1 MVVQVTRRPRAR
13 ANRAYSCKYHS
24 AQGLVRGWHVDLEVV
39 QVLRRSRARA
49 DRACCSCKYRSAQGL
64 VQGWHGSASTA
75 VLKDLCKPRML
86 FVQVRWRSR
95 ARANRACC
103 LCKYRGAQRLVQT
116 TSYHIVNTACF
127 IKVRNMM
134 KLNQTMKQL
143 VEDKERQTTALR
155 SLSCD
160 YDGSE
165 FQGYSYPTLE
175 KYNERTQTYDVYG
188 HFCSEYCSKRYLL
201 NCCKYLTTDKLV
213 YSNQL
218 HRFLKQQLGITSVY
232 DAPGPSIF
240 LFL

>member
-1 MVVQVTRRPRAR
+1 MQTNKKGSKQTHTAHTTPTPTPT
-13 ANRAYSCKYHS
+13 AYTHTHTHTHCPHHIHTKQTSYH
-24 AQGLVRGWHVDLEVV
+24 
-39 QVLRRSRARA
+39 
-49 DRACCSCKYRSAQGL
+49 
-64 VQGWHGSASTA
+64 ASKQAT
-75 VLKDLCKPRML
+75 M
-86 FVQVRWRSR
+86 
-95 ARANRACC
+95 
-103 LCKYRGAQRLVQT
+103 QT
-116 TSYHIVNTACF
+116 SKQKRKQTNYHIVNTTCF
-127 IKVRNMM
+127 IKVGNMM
-134 KLNQTMKQL
+134 KLNQTTKQL

-155 SLSCD
+155 PLSCG